1 MVGVIIQTANRPEML
16 RQALQSVAAQTGR
29 ESISA
34 VYVSENGGNRGSQKV
49 CADFTDLPI
58 VYAFRDPQLSPVEH
72 TAVMMNEALV
82 HEYTAILH
90 DDDWWMPDH
99 LSNALN
105 ALHAHPG
112 AVAFCASWFAV
123 SGESSNLKCDP
134 DALFWVAAEF
144 PKLQATWEITPFQVR
159 FAALLATP
167 TEFSSMVIRTDVLR
181 LSKKVF
187 SLGNDFDVD
196 RMLIVDLAS
205 HGSLAY
211 RPYPDVCKRFHPGR
225 DANNFSVIFQIDRM
239 SETTRWIMSNAG
251 ADVPGLVSHFSRL
264 KDICPDHL
272 RGQLFNQFEMPWC
285 LPALRAAFPSEEFP
299 SVQETGFGNEFHSR
313 KRRRSAGSVLR
324 LVIPPVCY
332 SLAFRLKKLLKS
344 GQRAS

>member
-1 MVGVIIQTANRPEML
+1 ML
-16 RQALQSVAAQTGR
+16 RQALQSVAEQTGR

-34 VYVSENGGNRGSQKV
+34 VYVSENGGNRGSQEV
-49 CADFTDLPI
+49 CAAFPDLPI

-72 TAVMMNEALV
+72 TTVMMNEALV

-105 ALHAHPG
+105 AFHAHPG
-112 AVAFCASWFAV
+112 AVAFCSSWFAV
-123 SGESSNLKCDP
+123 SGESSNLKCDS

-167 TEFSSMVIRTDVLR
+167 AEFSSMVIRTEVLR

-196 RMLIVDLAS
+196 RMLIVDLAN

-225 DANNFSVIFQIDRM
+225 DANNFPFRLQIDRM
-239 SETTRWIMSNAG
+239 SETTRWIMSNAC
-251 ADVPGLVSHFSRL
+251 ADVPGLISQFSRL
-264 KDICPDHL
+264 KDICPDYL
-272 RGQLFNQFEMPWC
+272 RGQLFNQLEVPWC
-285 LPALRAAFPSEEFP
+285 LPTLRSAFPSEKFP
-299 SVQETGFGNEFHSR
+299 SVQETGFGDEYHSR
-313 KRRRSAGSVLR
+313 KGRRSAGSVLR

-332 SLAFRLKKLLKS
+332 GLTFRLRRLLKS
-344 GQRAS
+344 GLRAN

>member
-16 RQALQSVAAQTGR
+16 RQALQSVAEQTGR

-34 VYVSENGGNRGSQKV
+34 VYVSENGGNRGSQEV
-49 CADFTDLPI
+49 CAAFPDLPI

-72 TAVMMNEALV
+72 TTVMMNEALV

-105 ALHAHPG
+105 AFHAHPG
-112 AVAFCASWFAV
+112 AVAFCSSWFAV
-123 SGESSNLKCDP
+123 SGESSNLKCDS

-167 TEFSSMVIRTDVLR
+167 AEFSSMVIRTEVLR

-196 RMLIVDLAS
+196 RMLIVDLAN

-211 RPYPDVCKRFHPGR
+211 RPYPDVCKRFHSGR
-225 DANNFSVIFQIDRM
+225 DANNFPFRLQIDRM
-239 SETTRWIMSNAG
+239 SETTRWIMSNAC
-251 ADVPGLVSHFSRL
+251 ADVPGLISQFSRL
-264 KDICPDHL
+264 KDICPDYL
-272 RGQLFNQFEMPWC
+272 RGQLFNQLEVPWC
-285 LPALRAAFPSEEFP
+285 LPTLRSAFPSEKFP
-299 SVQETGFGNEFHSR
+299 SVQETGFGDEYHSR
-313 KRRRSAGSVLR
+313 KGRRSAGSVLR

-332 SLAFRLKKLLKS
+332 GLTFRLRRFLKS
-344 GQRAS
+344 GLRAN